1 VFSYIYLDNLS
12 PSKVAGYQTRAG
24 QSELAVDNFF
34 TVFFF
39 NDFNAESGKPWK
51 STHQE
56 LFPSGVES
64 GPGHHLPKA
73 EVVAQHCRTL
83 VFFTNQAL
91 RGFFCVLC
99 KTFTHAKGRTCP
111 RFTQNLH
118 RGLHTLDSVGDKAHL
133 QDLDSP
139 DVPGNRD

>member
-1 VFSYIYLDNLS
+1 MRSLKFDLL
-12 PSKVAGYQTRAG
+12 QTTCEAK
-24 QSELAVDNFF
+24 N
-34 TVFFF
+34 
-39 NDFNAESGKPWK
+39 
-51 STHQE
+51 STKTTHEITHEE

-64 GPGHHLPKA
+64 GPGHHLPKI
-73 EVVAQHCRTL
+73 EVVMQHRRTP
-83 VFFTNQAL
+83 FFFANQAL
-91 RGFFCVLC
+91 RGFFCALC
-99 KTFTHAKGRTCP
+99 KTFPQASYRTCP